1 MDRKQLIDTLT
12 QITLENKTFAEA
24 LLLKSETELNH
35 SPSDDT
41 WNILE
46 CIEHLNLY
54 GNFYLPEI
62 ASCIAK
68 ADESNRNLFKS
79 GFLGNYFVKL
89 IQPKPQL
96 NKMKTATK
104 MNPKGRRLTKNCL
117 QVFIRQQ
124 NQLLDLLQKAH
135 TTDLTQLKTKIS
147 ISRFLRLR
155 LGDTLQF
162 MVYHNQRHMKQVQ
175 DILEANK
182 KNTLEIRRNSKA

>member
-1 MDRKQLIDTLT
+1 MDRKQLLDTLT

-24 LLLKSETELNH
+24 LLLKSEIELSN
-35 SPSDDT
+35 SPSDDS
-41 WNILE
+41 WSILE

-89 IQPKPQL
+89 IQPKPRL

-135 TTDLTQLKTKIS
+135 TVDLAKCKTNIS
-147 ISRFLRLR
+147 IVPFIRLR

-162 MVYHNQRHMKQVQ
+162 VVYHNQRHMKQVW
-175 DILEANK
+175 DILDANK
-182 KNTLEIRRNSKA
+182 KTLETEDK